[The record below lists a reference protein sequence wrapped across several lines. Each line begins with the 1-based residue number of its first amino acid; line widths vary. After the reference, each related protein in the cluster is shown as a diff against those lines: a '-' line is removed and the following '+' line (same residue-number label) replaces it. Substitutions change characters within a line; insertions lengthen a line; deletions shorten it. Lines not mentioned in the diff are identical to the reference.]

1 MPDAWLIGNG
11 TRCPACD
18 LRRESDRERDR
29 LGLPR
34 LVVAC
39 NACGGL
45 GRLPRTVKEIVQEEA
60 AEARRN
66 YWPVVEERW
75 RNANS

>member
-11 TRCPACD
+11 TRCPACE
-18 LRRESDRERDR
+18 LRRESDQERDR

-34 LVVAC
+34 LVVTC

-45 GRLPRTVKEIVQEEA
+45 GRLPRPVGEIVQAEA

-66 YWPVVEERW
+66 YWLALDR
-75 RNANS
+75 RH